1 MRRRVHGGLGDGSR
15 DHVGR
20 EHDGREQ
27 GGHEHGGHEH
37 GGRDPRAAPTVVVNA
52 VSISVATHRA
62 TAGG

>member
-1 MRRRVHGGLGDGSR
+1 VHGGLGDGGR

-27 GGHEHGGHEH
+27 GGHEHGSHEH
-37 GGRDPRAAPTVVVNA
+37 GGRDPRPAPTVVVNA
-52 VSISVATHRA
+52 VSLSVATHRA